1 MKNLVKIGV
10 VGTGGWGKNH
20 LRVLKELG
28 VLQCFCD
35 LDEDR
40 VKTYRLQ
47 YEVQGYLSLNQML
60 KEEQLDAVTVCT
72 PATAHYAVGVEA
84 INAGLDV
91 FIEKPF
97 TASSLQA
104 EELVELAEKKKV
116 MLTAGYIE
124 RFNPAVMQLKEILK
138 SGRLGEPLLLEF
150 HRENRWAGSVR
161 DVGIISDTSV
171 HDIDTARWV
180 FEDEPNIVF
189 ARTGKVVS
197 DHEDFATIILGFNDQ
212 KTAFIA
218 SNWVTPKRVRQF
230 ITVCTGGIITI
241 DFITQEVS
249 IDDASGTS
257 VQIGKK
263 EEPLMLELKSFVESV
278 RSRKPPLVTGTDALK
293 TARIAEAALASSKT
307 GSPIYLDL

>member
-20 LRVLKELG
+20 LRVLKELE

-35 LDEDR
+35 IDEAR

-47 YEVQGYLSLNQML
+47 YEVQGYLSLNRML
-60 KEEQLDAVTVCT
+60 KEERLDAVTVCI
-72 PATAHYAVGVEA
+72 PATAHYGAAVEA

-91 FIEKPF
+91 FVEKPF

-116 MLTAGYIE
+116 MLAAGYIE
-124 RFNPAVMQLKEILK
+124 RFNPAVIQLKEILK
-138 SGRLGEPLLLEF
+138 NGRLGEPLLLQF
-150 HRENRWAGSVR
+150 HRENRWAGGVR

-180 FEDEPNIVF
+180 FKDEPNIVF
-189 ARTGKVVS
+189 ARTGRVVS
-197 DHEDFATIILGFNDQ
+197 NHEDFATIILGFNDQ

-218 SNWVTPKRVRQF
+218 SNWVTPKRVRQL
-230 ITVCTGGIITI
+230 IAVCTGGIVTI
-241 DFITQEVS
+241 DFITQEVRL
-249 IDDASGTS
+249 DEASGTS
-257 VQIGKK
+257 VPRGRW

-278 RSRKPPLVTGTDALK
+278 MSRKPPLVTGADAMK
-293 TARIAEAALASSKT
+293 TAKIAEAALASSKT